1 MKKKLL
7 TTGAMVLLGLAV
19 NAQSVSAAGVPVS
32 NSTVVMTGGKDR
44 WYSVD
49 VNMTS
54 RFSNEQNI
62 VAGDTVTYTLPAELG
77 LKTVYEFD
85 VTGPDGQVIG
95 HAVANPGTKTIQ
107 VTFNDYFETH
117 KLDKSM
123 FLTLRVEWD
132 TTVVPG
138 GGTYTLNIG
147 GANGNASTVTIED
160 DALPDKNEVLVQYGN
175 QDTENPDQ
183 VNYDAR
189 VNYRKD
195 ELTNVE
201 VTVKPEENQ
210 EIIGVKNVRLLSDYK
225 PFTVVRDLTEDEYTW
240 DKDKITIK
248 QPLLK
253 DEMITFS
260 YATRIVKPVTDK
272 KVHSVVA
279 LKSDNLQWDYNAE
292 VYLVSGSGSGHG
304 LGDKETPVDPVEPRG
319 SESTETS
326 TVETSTTET
335 STTETSTIEVKTTE
349 VVTTEDSSAK
359 ETSTTETSTTE
370 TSTTETSTTETSTT
384 ETSTTEVKTTEV
396 KTTEVVTTED
406 SSVKESEE
414 TTVVPKDDSVVEVE
428 NKSTEAELPNTGTDA
443 STLTTILG
451 TVFAALGGL
460 VVSKKKN

>member
-19 NAQSVSAAGVPVS
+19 NAQSISAAEVPVS

-44 WYSVD
+44 WYSVN

-132 TTVVPG
+132 TSVVPG

-260 YATRIVKPVTDK
+260 YSTRIVKPVTDK

-279 LKSDNLQWDYNAE
+279 LNSDNLQWDFNAE
-292 VYLVSGSGSGHG
+292 VYLVSGSGHG

-319 SESTETS
+319 SESTET
-326 TVETSTTET
+326 TTT
-335 STTETSTIEVKTTE
+335 
-349 VVTTEDSSAK
+349 

-384 ETSTTEVKTTEV
+384 ETSTTETSTTE
-396 KTTEVVTTED
+396 TSTIEVVTTED
-406 SSVKESEE
+406 SSAKETEQ
-414 TTVVPKDDSVVEVE
+414 TTVAPKDDSVVEVE

-443 STLTTILG
+443 STITTILG

-460 VVSKKKN
+460 VVNKKKN

>member
-19 NAQSVSAAGVPVS
+19 NAQGVNAAEVPVS

-44 WYSVD
+44 WWSVS

-54 RFSNEQNI
+54 RFSNDQNI

-123 FLTLRVEWD
+123 FLTLEVSWD
-132 TTVVPG
+132 ASVVPG
-138 GGTYTLNIG
+138 GGTYTLSIG

-160 DALPDKNEVLVQYGN
+160 DAMPDKNEVLTQYGN
-175 QDTENPDQ
+175 QDKDNPDT
-183 VNYDAR
+183 VHYDAR

-201 VTVKPEENQ
+201 VTVKPDENQ
-210 EIIGVKNVRLLSDYK
+210 EIIGVRDVRLVSEYK
-225 PFTVVRDLTEDEYTW
+225 PYTVVRNLTEDEYAW

-253 DEMITFS
+253 DEMVTFS
-260 YATRIVKPVTDK
+260 YDTKIVKPVSDK
-272 KVHSVVA
+272 KIRSVVE
-279 LKSDNLQWDYNAE
+279 LKSDNLQWDFNAE
-292 VYLVSGSGSGHG
+292 VYLVNGSGYG
-304 LGDKETPVDPVEPRG
+304 LGDKETVVEPVEPRG
-319 SESTETS
+319 SEST
-326 TVETSTTET
+326 
-335 STTETSTIEVKTTE
+335 
-349 VVTTEDSSAK
+349 

-384 ETSTTEVKTTEV
+384 ETSTTETSTTETSTTETSTNETSTTETSTTETSTTEV

-406 SSVKESEE
+406 SSAKETEQ
-414 TTVVPKDDSVVEVE
+414 TFVAPKDDSVVEVE

-443 STLTTILG
+443 STITTILG
-451 TVFAALGGL
+451 AVFASLGGL

>member
-1 MKKKLL
+1 
-7 TTGAMVLLGLAV
+7 MVLLGLAV
-19 NAQSVSAAGVPVS
+19 NAQSISAAEVPVS

-62 VAGDTVTYTLPAELG
+62 VTGDTVTYTLPAELG

-292 VYLVSGSGSGHG
+292 VYLVSGSGHG

-319 SESTETS
+319 GET
-326 TVETSTTET
+326 TETSTTET
-335 STTETSTIEVKTTE
+335 STTETSTT
-349 VVTTEDSSAK
+349 

-396 KTTEVVTTED
+396 VTTEN
-406 SSVKESEE
+406 SSVKETEQ
-414 TTVVPKDDSVVEVE
+414 TTVAPKDDSIVEFE
-428 NKSTEAELPNTGTDA
+428 QKSTEAELPNTGTDA
-443 STLTTILG
+443 STITTILG
-451 TVFAALGGL
+451 AVFASLGGL
-460 VVSKKKN
+460 VVGKKKK

>member
-1 MKKKLL
+1 MDKISKQKEKCTRMKKKLL

-19 NAQSVSAAGVPVS
+19 NAQGVSAAEVPVS

-147 GANGNASTVTIED
+147 GANGNSSTVTIED
-160 DALPDKNEVLVQYGN
+160 DAMPDKNEVLVQYGN
-175 QDTENPDQ
+175 QDTENPNQ

-260 YATRIVKPVTDK
+260 YATRIVKPVTGT

-292 VYLVSGSGSGHG
+292 VYLVSGSGHG

-319 SESTETS
+319 SEST
-326 TVETSTTET
+326 
-335 STTETSTIEVKTTE
+335 
-349 VVTTEDSSAK
+349 

-384 ETSTTEVKTTEV
+384 ETSTTETSTTEPSSTETS
-396 KTTEVVTTED
+396 TTEVVTTED
-406 SSVKESEE
+406 SSAKETEQ
-414 TTVVPKDDSVVEVE
+414 TTVAPKDDSVVEVG

-443 STLTTILG
+443 TTITTILG
-451 TVFAALGGL
+451 AVFASLGGL

>member
-1 MKKKLL
+1 MIRLMEKISKTKGEMLKMKKKLL

-19 NAQSVSAAGVPVS
+19 NAQSISAAEVPVS

-62 VAGDTVTYTLPAELG
+62 VTGDTVTYTLPAELG

-138 GGTYTLNIG
+138 GGTYTLSIG

-160 DALPDKNEVLVQYGN
+160 DALPDKNEALVQYGN

-225 PFTVVRDLTEDEYTW
+225 PFTVVRNLTEDEYTW

-292 VYLVSGSGSGHG
+292 VYLVSGSGYG

-319 SESTETS
+319 SESTET
-326 TVETSTTET
+326 TTTET
-335 STTETSTIEVKTTE
+335 SS
-349 VVTTEDSSAK
+349 
-359 ETSTTETSTTE
+359 TE

-384 ETSTTEVKTTEV
+384 ETSTTEVK
-396 KTTEVVTTED
+396 TTED

-443 STLTTILG
+443 TTITTVLG

-460 VVSKKKN
+460 VVNKKKN

>member
-7 TTGAMVLLGLAV
+7 TTGAMVLLGLVV
-19 NAQSVSAAGVPVS
+19 NAQGVIAAEVPVS

-44 WYSVD
+44 WYSVNVD
-49 VNMTS
+49 MTS

-77 LKTVYEFD
+77 LKTIYEFD

-107 VTFNDYFETH
+107 VTFNDYFESH

-132 TTVVPG
+132 TSVVPG
-138 GGTYTLNIG
+138 GGTYTLSIG

-175 QDTENPDQ
+175 QDVENPDK

-201 VTVKPEENQ
+201 VTVKPDENQ
-210 EIIGVKNVRLLSDYK
+210 EIIGVKDVRLLSDYK
-225 PFTVVRDLTEDEYTW
+225 PFTVVRNLTEDEYTW

-248 QPLLK
+248 KSLLK
-253 DEMITFS
+253 DEMLTFS
-260 YATRIVKPVTDK
+260 YTTKIVKPVSDE
-272 KVHSVVA
+272 KVHSVVE

-292 VYLVSGSGSGHG
+292 VYLVTGSGHG
-304 LGDKETPVDPVEPRG
+304 AGDKETPVDPVEPRG
-319 SESTETS
+319 SEST
-326 TVETSTTET
+326 
-335 STTETSTIEVKTTE
+335 
-349 VVTTEDSSAK
+349 

-384 ETSTTEVKTTEV
+384 ETSTTEV
-396 KTTEVVTTED
+396 VTTED
-406 SSVKESEE
+406 SSVKESK
-414 TTVVPKDDSVVEVE
+414 TTTDEQKDDSVVVLEP
-428 NKSTEAELPNTGTDA
+428 KSTEAELPNTGTDA
-443 STLTTILG
+443 STITSALG
-451 TVFAALGGL
+451 AVFVALGGL
-460 VVSKKKN
+460 VVRKKKN

>member
-7 TTGAMVLLGLAV
+7 TTGAMVLLGLVV
-19 NAQSVSAAGVPVS
+19 NSQGVSAAEVPVS

-44 WYSVD
+44 WYSVNVD
-49 VNMTS
+49 MTS

-77 LKTVYEFD
+77 LKTIYEFD

-107 VTFNDYFETH
+107 VTFNDYFESH

-132 TTVVPG
+132 TSVVPG
-138 GGTYTLNIG
+138 GGTYTLSIG

-175 QDTENPDQ
+175 QDTENPDK

-201 VTVKPEENQ
+201 VTVKPDENQ
-210 EIIGVKNVRLLSDYK
+210 EIIGVKDVRLLSDYK
-225 PFTVVRDLTEDEYTW
+225 PFTVVRNLTEDEYTW

-248 QPLLK
+248 KPLLK
-253 DEMITFS
+253 DEMLTFS
-260 YATRIVKPVTDK
+260 YTTKIVKPVDDK
-272 KVHSVVA
+272 KVHSVVE
-279 LKSDNLQWDYNAE
+279 LNSDNLQWDYNAE
-292 VYLVSGSGSGHG
+292 VYLVTGSGHG
-304 LGDKETPVDPVEPRG
+304 AGDKETSLEPVEPRG

-326 TVETSTTET
+326 TTETSTTET
-335 STTETSTIEVKTTE
+335 STTESST
-349 VVTTEDSSAK
+349 K

-370 TSTTETSTTETSTT
+370 TSTTE
-384 ETSTTEVKTTEV
+384 
-396 KTTEVVTTED
+396 D
-406 SSVKESEE
+406 SSVKESET
-414 TTVVPKDDSVVEVE
+414 TTVEKKDDSVVVLEP
-428 NKSTEAELPNTGTDA
+428 KSTEAELPNTGTDA
-443 STLTTILG
+443 STITSVFG
-451 TVFAALGGL
+451 AVFAALGGL
-460 VVSKKKN
+460 VVRKKKN

>member
-1 MKKKLL
+1 MIRLMEKISKTKGEMLKMKKKLL

-19 NAQSVSAAGVPVS
+19 NAQGVSAAEVPVS

-62 VAGDTVTYTLPAELG
+62 VTGDTVTYTLPAELG

-147 GANGNASTVTIED
+147 GANGNSSTVTIED
-160 DALPDKNEVLVQYGN
+160 DAMPDKNEVLVQYGN
-175 QDTENPDQ
+175 QDTEHPDQ

-210 EIIGVKNVRLLSDYK
+210 EIIGVKDVRLLSDYK
-225 PFTVVRDLTEDEYTW
+225 PFTVVRNLTEDEYTW

-260 YATRIVKPVTDK
+260 YSTRIVKPVTDK

-279 LKSDNLQWDYNAE
+279 LNSDNLQWDFNAE
-292 VYLVSGSGSGHG
+292 VYLVSGSGYG
-304 LGDKETPVDPVEPRG
+304 LGDKETPVDPVSPRG
-319 SESTETS
+319 GETTETS
-326 TVETSTTET
+326 TTETGTTET
-335 STTETSTIEVKTTE
+335 STTETSTT
-349 VVTTEDSSAK
+349 

-384 ETSTTEVKTTEV
+384 ETSTTEVKTTE
-396 KTTEVVTTED
+396 D
-406 SSVKESEE
+406 SSAKETEQ
-414 TTVVPKDDSVVEVE
+414 TTVAPKDDSVVEVE

-443 STLTTILG
+443 STITTILG
-451 TVFAALGGL
+451 AVFASLGGL

>member
-19 NAQSVSAAGVPVS
+19 NAQSVSAAEVPVS

-147 GANGNASTVTIED
+147 GANGNSSTVTIED
-160 DALPDKNEVLVQYGN
+160 DAMPDKNEVLVQYGN
-175 QDTENPDQ
+175 QDTEHPDQ

-210 EIIGVKNVRLLSDYK
+210 EIIGVKDVRLLSDYK
-225 PFTVVRDLTEDEYTW
+225 PFTVVRNLTEDEYTW

-260 YATRIVKPVTDK
+260 YSTRIVKPVTDK

-279 LKSDNLQWDYNAE
+279 LNSDNLQWDFNAE
-292 VYLVSGSGSGHG
+292 VYLVSGSGYG
-304 LGDKETPVDPVEPRG
+304 LGDKENPVEPVEPRG
-319 SESTETS
+319 SEST
-326 TVETSTTET
+326 
-335 STTETSTIEVKTTE
+335 
-349 VVTTEDSSAK
+349 

-384 ETSTTEVKTTEV
+384 ETSTTETSTTETSTTETSTTEV

-443 STLTTILG
+443 STITTILG
-451 TVFAALGGL
+451 AVFASLGGL
-460 VVSKKKN
+460 VVSKKKK

>member
-19 NAQSVSAAGVPVS
+19 NAQSVSAAEVPVS

-138 GGTYTLNIG
+138 GGTYNLSIG

-260 YATRIVKPVTDK
+260 YSTRIVKPVTDK

-292 VYLVSGSGSGHG
+292 VYLVSGSGYG
-304 LGDKETPVDPVEPRG
+304 LGDKETPVDPVSPRG
-319 SESTETS
+319 GE
-326 TVETSTTET
+326 TTET
-335 STTETSTIEVKTTE
+335 TTT
-349 VVTTEDSSAK
+349 

-396 KTTEVVTTED
+396 VTTED
-406 SSVKESEE
+406 SSAKETEQ
-414 TTVVPKDDSVVEVE
+414 TTVAPKDDSVVVLEE
-428 NKSTEAELPNTGTDA
+428 KSTEAELPNTGTDA
-443 STLTTILG
+443 STITTILG
-451 TVFAALGGL
+451 AVFASLGGL
-460 VVSKKKN
+460 VVSKNKD

>member
-7 TTGAMVLLGLAV
+7 TTGAVVLLGLAV
-19 NAQSVSAAGVPVS
+19 NAQSVSAAEVPVS

-44 WYSVD
+44 WYSVN

-292 VYLVSGSGSGHG
+292 VYLVSGSGHG
-304 LGDKETPVDPVEPRG
+304 LGDKEIPVDPVEPRG
-319 SESTETS
+319 SESTET
-326 TVETSTTET
+326 TT
-335 STTETSTIEVKTTE
+335 
-349 VVTTEDSSAK
+349 A

-370 TSTTETSTTETSTT
+370 TSTTETSTNETSTTETSTT

-396 KTTEVVTTED
+396 VTTED
-406 SSVKESEE
+406 SSAKETEQ
-414 TTVVPKDDSVVEVE
+414 TTVAPKDDSVVEVE

-443 STLTTILG
+443 TTITTILG
-451 TVFAALGGL
+451 AVFASLGGL

>member
-19 NAQSVSAAGVPVS
+19 NAQSVSAAEVPVS

-160 DALPDKNEVLVQYGN
+160 DAMPDKNEVLVQYGN
-175 QDTENPDQ
+175 QDTEKPDQ

-260 YATRIVKPVTDK
+260 YSTRIVKPVTDK

-279 LKSDNLQWDYNAE
+279 LNSDNLQWDFNAE
-292 VYLVSGSGSGHG
+292 VYLVSGSGYG
-304 LGDKETPVDPVEPRG
+304 LGDKETPVDPVSPRG
-319 SESTETS
+319 GE
-326 TVETSTTET
+326 TTET
-335 STTETSTIEVKTTE
+335 STTETGTT
-349 VVTTEDSSAK
+349 

-384 ETSTTEVKTTEV
+384 ETSTTEVKTTE
-396 KTTEVVTTED
+396 D
-406 SSVKESEE
+406 SSAKETEQ
-414 TTVVPKDDSVVEVE
+414 TTVAPKDDSVVELE
-428 NKSTEAELPNTGTDA
+428 KKSTEAELPNTGTDA
-443 STLTTILG
+443 TTITTVLG
-451 TVFAALGGL
+451 TVFASLGGL

>member
-19 NAQSVSAAGVPVS
+19 NAQSISAAEVPVS

-62 VAGDTVTYTLPAELG
+62 VTGDTVTYTLPAELG

-132 TTVVPG
+132 TSVVPG

-147 GANGNASTVTIED
+147 GANGNSSTVTIED
-160 DALPDKNEVLVQYGN
+160 DAMPDKNEVLVQYGN

-210 EIIGVKNVRLLSDYK
+210 EIIGVKDVRLLSDYK
-225 PFTVVRDLTEDEYTW
+225 PFTVVRNLTEDEYSW

-260 YATRIVKPVTDK
+260 YSTRIVKPVTDK

-279 LKSDNLQWDYNAE
+279 LNSDNLQWDFNAE
-292 VYLVSGSGSGHG
+292 VYLVSGSGYG
-304 LGDKETPVDPVEPRG
+304 LGDKENPVEPVEPRG

-326 TVETSTTET
+326 TTET
-335 STTETSTIEVKTTE
+335 STT
-349 VVTTEDSSAK
+349 A
-359 ETSTTETSTTE
+359 

-396 KTTEVVTTED
+396 VTTED
-406 SSVKESEE
+406 SSAKESEE
-414 TTVVPKDDSVVEVE
+414 TTVAPKDDSVVEVE
-428 NKSTEAELPNTGTDA
+428 KKSTEAELPNTGTDA
-443 STLTTILG
+443 TTITTVLG

-460 VVSKKKN
+460 VVNKKKN

>member
-19 NAQSVSAAGVPVS
+19 NAQSVSAAEVPVS

-132 TTVVPG
+132 TSVVPG

-195 ELTNVE
+195 ELKNVE

-260 YATRIVKPVTDK
+260 YSTRIVKPVTDK

-292 VYLVSGSGSGHG
+292 VYLVSGSGYG

-319 SESTETS
+319 GESTET
-326 TVETSTTET
+326 TTTETTTTET
-335 STTETSTIEVKTTE
+335 STT
-349 VVTTEDSSAK
+349 

-396 KTTEVVTTED
+396 VTTED
-406 SSVKESEE
+406 SSAKETEQ
-414 TTVVPKDDSVVEVE
+414 TTVAPKDDSIVEFE
-428 NKSTEAELPNTGTDA
+428 QKSTEAELPNTGTDA
-443 STLTTILG
+443 TTITTVLG
-451 TVFAALGGL
+451 TVFVALGGL
-460 VVSKKKN
+460 VVNKKKN

>member
-1 MKKKLL
+1 MLKMKKKLL

-19 NAQSVSAAGVPVS
+19 NAQSVSAAEVPVS

-95 HAVANPGTKTIQ
+95 HAIANPGTKTIQ
-107 VTFNDYFETH
+107 VTFNNYFETH

-123 FLTLRVEWD
+123 FLTLQVSWD
-132 TTVVPG
+132 TSIVPG
-138 GGTYTLNIG
+138 GGTYNLSIG

-160 DALPDKNEVLVQYGN
+160 DAMPDKNEVLVQYGN

-210 EIIGVKNVRLLSDYK
+210 EIIGVKDVRLLSDYK
-225 PFTVVRDLTEDEYTW
+225 PFTVVRNLTEDEYTW

-260 YATRIVKPVTDK
+260 YATRIVKPMTDK

-292 VYLVSGSGSGHG
+292 VYLVSGSGYG
-304 LGDKETPVDPVEPRG
+304 LGDKETPVDPVSPRG
-319 SESTETS
+319 GE
-326 TVETSTTET
+326 
-335 STTETSTIEVKTTE
+335 
-349 VVTTEDSSAK
+349 
-359 ETSTTETSTTE
+359 TTETSTTE

-384 ETSTTEVKTTEV
+384 ETSKTEV

-406 SSVKESEE
+406 SSAKETEQ
-414 TTVVPKDDSVVEVE
+414 TTVASKDDSVVVLEE
-428 NKSTEAELPNTGTDA
+428 KSTEAELPNTGTDA
-443 STLTTILG
+443 TTITTVLG

-460 VVSKKKN
+460 VVNKKKN

>member
-19 NAQSVSAAGVPVS
+19 NAQSVSAAEVPVS

-147 GANGNASTVTIED
+147 GANGNSSTVTIED
-160 DALPDKNEVLVQYGN
+160 DAMPDKNEVLVQYGN

-210 EIIGVKNVRLLSDYK
+210 EIIGVKDVRLLSDYK
-225 PFTVVRDLTEDEYTW
+225 PFTVVRNLTEDEYSW

-260 YATRIVKPVTDK
+260 YSTRIVKPVTDK

-279 LKSDNLQWDYNAE
+279 LNSDNLQWDFNAE
-292 VYLVSGSGSGHG
+292 VYLVSGSGYG
-304 LGDKETPVDPVEPRG
+304 LGDKENPVEPVEPRG
-319 SESTETS
+319 SES
-326 TVETSTTET
+326 
-335 STTETSTIEVKTTE
+335 
-349 VVTTEDSSAK
+349 
-359 ETSTTETSTTE
+359 TETSTTE

-396 KTTEVVTTED
+396 VTTED
-406 SSVKESEE
+406 SSAKESEE
-414 TTVVPKDDSVVEVE
+414 TTVAPKDDSVVEVE
-428 NKSTEAELPNTGTDA
+428 KKSTEAELPNTGTDA
-443 STLTTILG
+443 TTITTVLG

-460 VVSKKKN
+460 VVNKKKN

>member
-19 NAQSVSAAGVPVS
+19 NAQSVSAAEVPVS

-44 WYSVD
+44 WWSVS

-54 RFSNEQNI
+54 HFSNEQNI

-123 FLTLRVEWD
+123 FLTLEVSWD
-132 TTVVPG
+132 ASVVPG
-138 GGTYTLNIG
+138 GGTYTLSIG

-160 DALPDKNEVLVQYGN
+160 DAMPDKNEVLTQYGN
-175 QDTENPDQ
+175 QDKDNPDT
-183 VNYDAR
+183 VHYDAR

-201 VTVKPEENQ
+201 VTVKPDENQ

-260 YATRIVKPVTDK
+260 YSTRIVKPVTDK

-279 LKSDNLQWDYNAE
+279 LNSDNLQWDFNAE
-292 VYLVSGSGSGHG
+292 VYLVSGSGHG
-304 LGDKETPVDPVEPRG
+304 LGDKETPVDPVSPRG
-319 SESTETS
+319 GE
-326 TVETSTTET
+326 
-335 STTETSTIEVKTTE
+335 
-349 VVTTEDSSAK
+349 
-359 ETSTTETSTTE
+359 TTETSTTE
-370 TSTTETSTTETSTT
+370 TSTTETSTTETNTTETSTT
-384 ETSTTEVKTTEV
+384 ETSTTEVKTTE
-396 KTTEVVTTED
+396 D
-406 SSVKESEE
+406 SSAKETEQ
-414 TTVVPKDDSVVEVE
+414 TTVAPKDDSVVEVE

-443 STLTTILG
+443 STITTILG
-451 TVFAALGGL
+451 AVFVSLGGL
-460 VVSKKKN
+460 VVGKKKD

>member
-1 MKKKLL
+1 MDKISKQKEKCTRMKKKLL

-19 NAQSVSAAGVPVS
+19 NAQSISAAEVPVS

-62 VAGDTVTYTLPAELG
+62 VTGDTVTYTLPAELG

-138 GGTYTLNIG
+138 GGTYTLSIG

-225 PFTVVRDLTEDEYTW
+225 PFTVIRDLTEDEYTW

-292 VYLVSGSGSGHG
+292 VYLVSGSGHG

-319 SESTETS
+319 SESTET
-326 TVETSTTET
+326 TT
-335 STTETSTIEVKTTE
+335 
-349 VVTTEDSSAK
+349 A

-384 ETSTTEVKTTEV
+384 ETSTTETSTTETSTNETSTTETSTTETSTTEV

-406 SSVKESEE
+406 SSAKETEQ
-414 TTVVPKDDSVVEVE
+414 TFVAPKDDSVVEVE

-443 STLTTILG
+443 STITTILG
-451 TVFAALGGL
+451 AVFASLGGL

>member
-7 TTGAMVLLGLAV
+7 TTGAMVLLGFAV
-19 NAQSVSAAGVPVS
+19 NAQGVSAAEVPVS

-62 VAGDTVTYTLPAELG
+62 VAGDTVTYSLPAELG
-77 LKTVYEFD
+77 LKTMYEFD

-132 TTVVPG
+132 TSVVQG

-147 GANGNASTVTIED
+147 GANGNSSTVTIED
-160 DALPDKNEVLVQYGN
+160 DAMPDKNEVLVQYGN

-240 DKDKITIK
+240 VTK
-248 QPLLK
+248 LL
-253 DEMITFS
+253 
-260 YATRIVKPVTDK
+260 
-272 KVHSVVA
+272 
-279 LKSDNLQWDYNAE
+279 Q
-292 VYLVSGSGSGHG
+292 
-304 LGDKETPVDPVEPRG
+304 
-319 SESTETS
+319 
-326 TVETSTTET
+326 
-335 STTETSTIEVKTTE
+335 
-349 VVTTEDSSAK
+349 
-359 ETSTTETSTTE
+359 
-370 TSTTETSTTETSTT
+370 
-384 ETSTTEVKTTEV
+384 
-396 KTTEVVTTED
+396 
-406 SSVKESEE
+406 
-414 TTVVPKDDSVVEVE
+414 
-428 NKSTEAELPNTGTDA
+428 
-443 STLTTILG
+443 
-451 TVFAALGGL
+451 
-460 VVSKKKN
+460 